1 MRMLLILWY
10 EWLLQSTAKYASD
23 SLLGV
28 YWERVS
34 DVGFFTQRSQDLNA
48 GIKVERDTGYD
59 E

>member
-28 YWERVS
+28 SWEFVS
-34 DVGFFTQRSQDLNA
+34 TFGFLRKTVVGF
-48 GIKVERDTGYD
+48 
-59 E
+59 